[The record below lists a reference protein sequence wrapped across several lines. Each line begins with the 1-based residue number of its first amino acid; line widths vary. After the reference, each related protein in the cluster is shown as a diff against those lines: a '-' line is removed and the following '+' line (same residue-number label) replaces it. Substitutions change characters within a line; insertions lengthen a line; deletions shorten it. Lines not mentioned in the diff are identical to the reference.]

1 MSDGL
6 RVLIVDDE
14 LPVRRFLR
22 HAIEGQG
29 WRALEAE
36 KGSEALSLA
45 AQYVPDV
52 ILLDLGLPDQ
62 DGVDVCRALRTW
74 FRGPILVISARGE
87 EGAKVRALD
96 EGADDYLTK
105 PFGVPELFARIR
117 VALRHS
123 VHTTDRSE
131 PRLVVADLEL
141 DVAAHRVWCAREE
154 LHLTDT
160 EFRVLN
166 VLARYAGKVVTQ
178 RLMTREVWGP
188 NTVDKSHDIR
198 VHVAALRRKLD
209 AIVGRKAQI
218 QTELGVG
225 YRLVGE

>member
-22 HAIEGQG
+22 HAVEGQG
-29 WRALEAE
+29 WRVLEAE

-87 EGAKVRALD
+87 EGAKVRAR
-96 EGADDYLTK
+96 GAA
-105 PFGVPELFARIR
+105 PHRHRVPSAERAR
-117 VALRHS
+117 ALRGQGG
-123 VHTTDRSE
+123 D
-131 PRLVVADLEL
+131 PAPD
-141 DVAAHRVWCAREE
+141 
-154 LHLTDT
+154 
-160 EFRVLN
+160 
-166 VLARYAGKVVTQ
+166 
-178 RLMTREVWGP
+178 
-188 NTVDKSHDIR
+188 
-198 VHVAALRRKLD
+198 D
-209 AIVGRKAQI
+209 A
-218 QTELGVG
+218 
-225 YRLVGE
+225 

>member
-29 WRALEAE
+29 WRVLEAE

-62 DGVDVCRALRTW
+62 DGVDVCRSLRTW
-74 FRGPILVISARGE
+74 FHGPILVISARGE

-105 PFGVPELFARIR
+105 PFGVPELFARVR

-123 VHTTDRSE
+123 TQSVDRSE
-131 PRLVVADLEL
+131 PRIVVGDLEL
-141 DVAAHRVWCAREE
+141 DIAAHRVWCAREE

-160 EFRVLN
+160 EYRLVS
-166 VLARYAGKVVTQ
+166 VLARHAGKVVTQ
-178 RLMTREVWGP
+178 RLITREVWGP
-188 NTVDKSHDIR
+188 HTLDKAHDIR
-198 VHVAALRRKLD
+198 VHVAALRRKLET
-209 AIVGRKAQI
+209 IPGRKTQI

-225 YRLVGE
+225 YRLIAE